1 MNQKTFLSIL
11 MILGLI
17 FAGAGDLSAQKM
29 TKKEKKKW
37 KKEAKKLKKNPEQL
51 AQLKGQVSDLKKEKL
66 DLEQQLTNVQSATVQ
81 KDKKIEELERNY
93 YSALAELEQTKASFE
108 EFSDPQGDPEV
119 LPMGIIF
126 RVQIGAYRENQLGG
140 ELDTTEELNLEQSED
155 IQKIVVGQYR
165 TYDEAD
171 SLRAGLQR
179 MGVQDAWIVSYRDGN
194 RITIEEALNQ

>member
-11 MILGLI
+11 MILGLL

-37 KKEAKKLKKNPEQL
+37 KKEAKKYKKNPEQL
-51 AQLKGQVSDLKKEKL
+51 AQLKGQVSDLKQEKL
-66 DLEQQLTNVQSATVQ
+66 DLEQQLTNVQTASVQ

-126 RVQIGAYRENQLGG
+126 RVQIGAYRENQINGT
-140 ELDTTEELNLEQSED
+140 LDTTEELDLEQSAD
-155 IQKIVVGQYR
+155 VQKVVVGQFRNYQ
-165 TYDEAD
+165 DAD
-171 SLRAGLQR
+171 ALRLGLQR
-179 MGVQDAWIVSYRDGN
+179 MGVQDAWIVSYRDGV
-194 RITIEEALNQ
+194 RISIEEALNN